1 MSAMYNYI
9 GYVLLYHYAIREK
22 RIFNI
27 NKSKEVKYSSNI
39 YKVLINDTESFNVR
53 LTLSGESII
62 NYNMFLLIEQ
72 HMIFIIK

>member
-1 MSAMYNYI
+1 MYNYI

-27 NKSKEVKYSSNI
+27 NKSKGVKYSNI
-39 YKVLINDTESFNVR
+39 YEVFINDAESLNVH
-53 LTLSGESII
+53 LTLSEESII

-72 HMIFIIK
+72 HMIFILK